1 MAILLGYEIKA
12 SWGTSSTS
20 IPASNS
26 VTLEIVRT
34 NTNAAAD
41 AACQALYTKLVAEG
55 KPASTL
61 MVWAKAI
68 RLVDVNNQ
76 V

>member
-26 VTLEIVRT
+26 VTSQIVRT
-34 NTNAAAD
+34 NTTAAAD
-41 AACQALYTKLVAEG
+41 AACQTLYNKLIAEG
-55 KPASTL
+55 KTASTL
-61 MVWAKAI
+61 MVWATPI
-68 RLVDVNNQ
+68 RLVDAANQ